1 MISPELQAE
10 LRAKF
15 NPDGSDLRNLQLR
28 MLEMLKYID
37 LICREN
43 DIKYWLSSG
52 TCLGAVR
59 HGGFIPWD
67 DDVDIEM
74 LEEDYNKLE
83 KILLQ
88 INKEN
93 PKYVFQ
99 SQKNDSNYINDFGKL
114 RNPNISISEVSG
126 IDKSFKYRGL
136 FIDLFCIA
144 PSNSYKLSYFCG
156 CLRVLEVS
164 VYKWAQKNGSF
175 AKFLRQLFHNFN
187 TVIIRCLKPISRIG
201 ANGQLRHSLG
211 SAFYKPRF
219 YEDIFPL
226 TVLPFED
233 TSFPVPRDYDKYLR
247 KIYGDYTTLQI
258 SSQHINKA

>member
-15 NPDGSDLRNLQLR
+15 NPDGSDLRNMQLR

-37 LICREN
+37 RICREN

-74 LEEDYNKLE
+74 LEEDYKKLE

-88 INKEN
+88 MNKEN
-93 PKYVFQ
+93 PKYIFQ
-99 SQKNDSNYINDFGKL
+99 SQKNDPDYINDFGKL
-114 RNPNISISEVSG
+114 RNPNISINELSD
-126 IDKSFKYRGL
+126 IDRSFKYRGL
-136 FIDLFCIA
+136 FIDIFFIA

-164 VYKWAQKNGSF
+164 VYKWAQKKGRI
-175 AKFLRQLFHNFN
+175 AKLFRRLFHNIN
-187 TVIIRCLKPISRIG
+187 TTIIRCLNPISRIG
-201 ANGQLRHSLG
+201 ANGQLRHTLG
-211 SAFYKPRF
+211 NAFYKPRY
-219 YEDIFPL
+219 YEDLFP
-226 TVLPFED
+226 VIEVPFED
-233 TSFPVPRDYDKYLR
+233 SLFPIPGNYDKYLQG
-247 KIYGDYTTLQI
+247 IYGDYATLQI
-258 SSQHINKA
+258 SSQHIK